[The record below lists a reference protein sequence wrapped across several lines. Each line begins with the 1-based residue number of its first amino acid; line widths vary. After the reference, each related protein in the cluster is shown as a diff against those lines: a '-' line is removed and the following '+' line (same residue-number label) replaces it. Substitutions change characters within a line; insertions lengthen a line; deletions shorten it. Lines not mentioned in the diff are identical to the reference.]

1 MTQHIFYAPGKR
13 YYIMGPDSL
22 VLAKAFSLKQA
33 WGFMEEADQFGFD
46 VVDVIDTVPGESVM
60 DQITAQFEGAPSI
73 PDQPQRVHFDES
85 EIPY

>member
-1 MTQHIFYAPGKR
+1 MTQHIFSAPGKR
-13 YYIMGPDSL
+13 YYIMGQDSL

-46 VVDVIDTVPGESVM
+46 VVDVIDTVAGDSVIETIRLM
-60 DQITAQFEGAPSI
+60 FEGAPSV

>member
-46 VVDVIDTVPGESVM
+46 VVDVIDTVSGESVM
-60 DQITAQFEGAPSI
+60 DQITAQFEGVPAVNYPCHR
-73 PDQPQRVHFDES
+73 PLFDDS